1 MGYYSAIKVNEIGS
15 SVETWMELQTVIQT
29 KVTQKEKDKYHIIS
43 LICGIFKNDTNEPIY
58 KTEMNSQT

>member
-29 KVTQKEKDKYHIIS
+29 KVTQKEKNKYHIIS
-43 LICGIFKNDTNEPIY
+43 LICGI
-58 KTEMNSQT
+58 